1 MDIQVQF
8 NFPDLVESARII
20 AEAIKSRN
28 SEPVSISA
36 INCSCDCEK
45 RSDGLNSGAELNNFN
60 SAAKEEQPAESVQR
74 KRRTRTKAAEVVQDK
89 LTEERVEVAEQIT
102 PEPVN
107 APEPV
112 TVSEPVAEHPAEV
125 EVAQPETVAEQPA
138 VEGSAQPEPM
148 PERVYSLQDLTKAGV
163 KMIDQGSKQTQALM
177 GLLAKFNVNAITK
190 LKPEQYADFAK
201 SMREIG
207 ADI

>member
-36 INCSCDCEK
+36 SKCSCDCEK

-60 SAAKEEQPAESVQR
+60 STAKEEQPTEPVQR
-74 KRRTRTKAAEVVQDK
+74 KRKTRTKAAEVVQDK
-89 LTEERVEVAEQIT
+89 PAEEPVEATEQIT
-102 PEPVN
+102 PEPV
-107 APEPV
+107 
-112 TVSEPVAEHPAEV
+112 TVSDAVNEPPAVAEI
-125 EVAQPETVAEQPA
+125 AQPETVAEQPA
-138 VEGSAQPEPM
+138 VVESAQPEPV

-163 KMIDQGSKQTQALM
+163 KMIDQGPKQTQALM

-190 LKPEQYADFAK
+190 LKPEQYAGFAK
-201 SMREIG
+201 GMRAIG